1 MKQIFLFNSFTRKK
15 EKFLHLKDKL
25 VTIYNCG
32 PTVYERPHLGNF
44 RAYIF
49 ADTLR
54 RVLEFNG
61 YQVKQIINITDVG
74 HLTSDDD
81 TGEDKIEK
89 SAKEKKKSA
98 WEIARYYE
106 KLFKEDFKKLNLKK
120 PFKFPRATE
129 HIKEMIELIKILEKK
144 EYTYKISDGIYFDT
158 SKFKDYG
165 KLGNLKKRKDLLPRI
180 EVNPEKRNP
189 FDFALWKFSPKDQ
202 KRQMEWR
209 SPWGIGFPG
218 WHIEC
223 SVMAM
228 KYLGKTIDIHTGGID
243 HLTVHHPN
251 EIAQSEAATGEKFVR
266 YWLHVNFLFIEGQKM
281 AKSLGN
287 IFTLEDIEKRGFSP
301 LAFKYL
307 VLTSHYRSEMN
318 FTWQAMES
326 AENAYRNLI
335 ENVSGELIAYNL
347 PGYQPDISPG
357 FKPDKLPG
365 FSPDTIPGYQPDIS
379 PGYKPDISVRH
390 PGSLSGRNPGNS
402 SDNHPGNSSG
412 RHPGNKYYKFMKEEI
427 LNIINND
434 LDTPKLIAK
443 IWEVLRSNKSF
454 EYKKNFVLLADKVF
468 GLGLEKFI
476 KRKIPKEIKNKVLLR
491 EKLRKEKKW
500 EMSDEIREE
509 LLKLGYKIE
518 DTKFG
523 PIVKF
528 IIS

>member
-1 MKQIFLFNSFTRKK
+1 MKSLFLFNSLTRKK
-15 EKFLHLKDKL
+15 EKFVPLKDKL
-25 VTIYNCG
+25 VTMYNCG
-32 PTVYERPHLGNF
+32 PTVYERPHIGNF

-49 ADTLR
+49 ADILR

-61 YQVKQIINITDVG
+61 YKVKQIINITDVG
-74 HLTSDDD
+74 HLTSDAD

-89 SAKEKKKSA
+89 SAREKKKSA
-98 WEIARYYE
+98 WEIARYFE
-106 KLFKEDFKKLNLKK
+106 NLFKEDFKKLNLKK

-144 EYTYKISDGIYFDT
+144 GYTYKISDGIYFDT

-202 KRQMEWR
+202 KRQMEWQ
-209 SPWGIGFPG
+209 SPWGVGFPG

-223 SVMAM
+223 SAMAM

-251 EIAQSEAATGEKFVR
+251 EIAQSEAATGKKFVR
-266 YWLHVNFLFIEGQKM
+266 YWLHVNFLFVEGKKM

-307 VLTSHYRSEMN
+307 VLTSHYRSEIN

-335 ENVSGELIAYNL
+335 ENVSGELIMNNYPRESALY
-347 PGYQPDISPG
+347 PRESAH
-357 FKPDKLPG
+357 K
-365 FSPDTIPGYQPDIS
+365 
-379 PGYKPDISVRH
+379 
-390 PGSLSGRNPGNS
+390 
-402 SDNHPGNSSG
+402 
-412 RHPGNKYYKFMKEEI
+412 EI

-454 EYKKNFVLLADKVF
+454 EYKKNFVLLADEIL

-476 KRKIPKEIKNKVLLR
+476 KRKIPKKIKDKVLLR

-500 EMSDEIREE
+500 EMADKIREE

-523 PIVKF
+523 PFVKL
-528 IIS
+528 IG

>member
-1 MKQIFLFNSFTRKK
+1 MKSLFLFNSITRKK
-15 EKFLHLKDKL
+15 EKFVPLKDKL
-25 VTIYNCG
+25 VTMYNCG
-32 PTVYERPHLGNF
+32 PTVYERPHIGNF

-61 YQVKQIINITDVG
+61 YKVKQIINITDVG
-74 HLTSDDD
+74 HLTSDAD
-81 TGEDKIEK
+81 TGEDKVEK
-89 SAKEKKKSA
+89 SAREKKKSA
-98 WEIARYYE
+98 WEIARYFE
-106 KLFKEDFKKLNLKK
+106 RLFKEDFKKLNLQK
-120 PFKFPRATE
+120 PFRFPRATE

-144 EYTYKISDGIYFDT
+144 GYTYKISDGIYFDT

-202 KRQMEWR
+202 KRQMEWQ
-209 SPWGIGFPG
+209 SPWGVGFPG

-223 SVMAM
+223 SAMAM

-251 EIAQSEAATGEKFVR
+251 EIAQSEAATAKKFVR
-266 YWLHVNFLFIEGQKM
+266 YWLHVNFLLVEGQKM
-281 AKSLGN
+281 SKSLGN

-301 LAFKYL
+301 LSFKYL
-307 VLTSHYRSEMN
+307 ILTSHYRSEMN
-318 FTWQAMES
+318 FTWQAMSS

-335 ENVSGELIAYNL
+335 ENVSGELIM
-347 PGYQPDISPG
+347 
-357 FKPDKLPG
+357 
-365 FSPDTIPGYQPDIS
+365 
-379 PGYKPDISVRH
+379 
-390 PGSLSGRNPGNS
+390 
-402 SDNHPGNSSG
+402 DNYPRESALYPRESAH
-412 RHPGNKYYKFMKEEI
+412 KEI

-434 LDTPKLIAK
+434 FDTPKLIAK
-443 IWEVLRSNKSF
+443 IWDVLRSNKSF
-454 EYKKNFVLLADKVF
+454 EYKKNFVLLADEIL

-476 KRKIPKEIKNKVLLR
+476 KRKIPKKIKDKVLLR

-500 EMSDEIREE
+500 EMADKIREE

-523 PIVKF
+523 PFVKLIV
-528 IIS
+528 

>member
-1 MKQIFLFNSFTRKK
+1 MNSLFLFNSITRKK
-15 EKFLHLKDKL
+15 EKFVPLKDKL
-25 VTIYNCG
+25 VTMYNCG
-32 PTVYERPHLGNF
+32 PTVYERPHIGNF

-61 YQVKQIINITDVG
+61 YKVKQIINITDVG
-74 HLTSDDD
+74 HLTSDAD
-81 TGEDKIEK
+81 TGEDKVEK
-89 SAKEKKKSA
+89 SAREKKKSA
-98 WEIARYYE
+98 WEIARYFE
-106 KLFKEDFKKLNLKK
+106 ILFKEDFKKLNLQK
-120 PFKFPRATE
+120 PFRFPRATE
-129 HIKEMIELIKILEKK
+129 HIKEMIKLIKILEKK
-144 EYTYKISDGIYFDT
+144 GYTYKISDGIYFDT

-202 KRQMEWR
+202 KRQMEWQ
-209 SPWGIGFPG
+209 SPWGVGFPG

-223 SVMAM
+223 SAMAM

-251 EIAQSEAATGEKFVR
+251 EIAQSEAATGKKFVR
-266 YWLHVNFLFIEGQKM
+266 YWLHVNFLLVERQKM
-281 AKSLGN
+281 SKSLGN

-307 VLTSHYRSEMN
+307 ILTSHYRSEMN
-318 FTWQAMES
+318 FTWQAMAS

-335 ENVSGELIAYNL
+335 ENVSGELIMDADL
-347 PGYQPDISPG
+347 RGLHAD
-357 FKPDKLPG
+357 L
-365 FSPDTIPGYQPDIS
+365 
-379 PGYKPDISVRH
+379 R
-390 PGSLSGRNPGNS
+390 
-402 SDNHPGNSSG
+402 
-412 RHPGNKYYKFMKEEI
+412 GNKKNVNYSLRESASKEI

-434 LDTPKLIAK
+434 FDTPKLIAK

-454 EYKKNFVLLADKVF
+454 EYKKNFVLLADEIL

-476 KRKIPKEIKNKVLLR
+476 KRKIPKKIKDKVLLR
-491 EKLRKEKKW
+491 EKLRKEKNWAMADK
-500 EMSDEIREE
+500 IREE

-523 PIVKF
+523 PFVKL
-528 IIS
+528 IG